1 MLKDIQN
8 QKDWRNIDIDRVGIA
23 DIVYPVV
30 VKDRSKGKQH
40 TIATISMGV
49 NLPHNFKGTHM
60 SRFVEL
66 IHKHRENISIDS
78 IGEILHEMRD
88 SLNAEESQ
96 IRLSFKY
103 FAERKAPVSGQIS
116 LMDYGCDFFACLS
129 GSGKDL
135 VITVNVP
142 VLSLCPCS
150 KEISDY
156 GAHNQRSIVK
166 ISVRASKLVWIEELI
181 EYAEKSA
188 SSPIYALLKREDE
201 KFVTERSYENPTF
214 VEDIVR
220 NITELLNSDNRIE
233 WFEVSST
240 NMESIHNHNAW
251 AVITKDKRQ
260 GMK

>member
-1 MLKDIQN
+1 MLKDMQS
-8 QKDWRNIDIDRVGIA
+8 QQDGRNINIDRVGIA
-23 DIVYPVV
+23 DIVYPIV
-30 VKDRSKGKQH
+30 VKDRSKGSQH
-40 TIATISMGV
+40 TIAAITMSV

-78 IGEILHEMRD
+78 IDGILGEMRT
-88 SLNAEESQ
+88 SLDAEESHIQ
-96 IRLSFKY
+96 LSFKY
-103 FAERKAPVSGQIS
+103 FVEKKAPVSEQIS
-116 LMDYGCDFFACLS
+116 LMDYDCEFSASLS
-129 GSGKDL
+129 EKGRDL
-135 VITVNVP
+135 MITVNVP

-201 KFVTERSYENPTF
+201 KYVTERSYENPTF

-220 NITELLNSDNRIE
+220 SATELLDADGRIE

-251 AVITKDKRQ
+251 AIITRDKRS
-260 GMK
+260 